1 MGYSAQPPNQPA
13 FVPNTFAV
21 DPNAPAAFNFSNQA
35 PAVTNQAYPAP
46 TQPQEPANYYDPYQA
61 PANFAPNPSAQPQ
74 FPQMPPGPAIFNPTN
89 PIANNAPPDT
99 FAAQFSV
106 LQQPMVQDMALQYG
120 QKLAD
125 HGKQLVETQFEKYV
139 PVTRLKYYFAV
150 DNNYVVR
157 KLVLLLFPFTHKV
170 KLHNYFYYFLCS
182 NNKGK

>member
-13 FVPNTFAV
+13 FVPNTFAA
-21 DPNAPAAFNFSNQA
+21 DPNAPAAYSFNSQA
-35 PAVTNQAYPAP
+35 PVVTNQAYPMP
-46 TQPQEPANYYDPYQA
+46 TPSQEPANPYYDPYQN
-61 PANFAPNPSAQPQ
+61 PANFTPSPSAQPQ
-74 FPQMPPGPAIFNPTN
+74 YPPMPSGPAIFNPTN

-106 LQQPMVQDMALQYG
+106 LNQPMVQDMALQYG
-120 QKLAD
+120 KNLAD

-170 KLHNYFYYFLCS
+170 KLQNAVFMF
-182 NNKGK
+182 G